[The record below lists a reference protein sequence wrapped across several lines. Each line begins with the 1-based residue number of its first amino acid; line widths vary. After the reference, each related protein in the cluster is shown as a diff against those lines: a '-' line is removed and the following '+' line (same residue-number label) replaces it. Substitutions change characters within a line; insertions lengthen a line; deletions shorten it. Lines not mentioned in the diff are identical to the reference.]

1 MQNKQQN
8 KHHVHADLII
18 AWANGA
24 EIQYY
29 DDGTWVDIETPSWKH
44 QGQWFDC
51 NNPTWDENAK
61 YRIKPEQKSA
71 GQVYC
76 EVYNR
81 GWDSL
86 SQQGKDN
93 YEHNAQRVIQAFK
106 ENNLV

>member
-1 MQNKQQN
+1 MQNKR
-8 KHHVHADLII
+8 HVHADLII

-24 EIQYY
+24 K
-29 DDGTWVDIETPSWKH
+29 IEHLYEGKVYPKCTGK
-44 QGQWFDC
+44 WFDC
-51 NNPTWDENAK
+51 PNPDWSENAK
-61 YRIKPEQKSA
+61 YRIKPEPKSA

-93 YEHNAQRVIQAFK
+93 YEHNAQRIIKAFK

>member
-1 MQNKQQN
+1 MQNER
-8 KHHVHADLII
+8 HVHADLII

-24 EIQYY
+24 TIQYWDDFNKKWY
-29 DDGTWVDIETPSWKH
+29 DVGEQNPSWLT
-44 QGQWFDC
+44 D
-51 NNPTWDENAK
+51 TR
-61 YRIKPEQKSA
+61 YRIKPEPKSA

-93 YEHNAQRVIQAFK
+93 YEHNAQRVIKAFK